1 MELIE
6 KAERSGRQDYK
17 DLTNTIWL
25 VFSNPE
31 SLNRSFLLTKE
42 EEKPTE
48 ACREPQISVDL
59 GAVRRTYDSLFSL
72 ELDSVKNA
80 MVNAMDMYCSQLQR
94 EKSFALKQSL
104 NHFVILL
111 ENPLLHSPEF
121 MKAFPKLLQAITG
134 LPVERKELLIHW
146 YSHYPAEELHG
157 MLSSLQQMVTLQL
170 LFSDD
175 SDHHRMYIPQ
185 SDSAITSACGTM
197 MIFFFADLL
206 KAKREG
212 DMRPMSGKLSS
223 VAAKTKPRFMESE
236 DSVFEQLL
244 SRLKVHPANTI
255 KAPIP
260 ITEFQ
265 NEELNNRVNMGMDYQ
280 RYMSGG
286 PGSSEPTF
294 SFIEHPFILTAA
306 NKVEK
311 LFRDNLVS
319 QFGER
324 QRTFF
329 HAVLT
334 GIPDI
339 PFLMLRI
346 DRNNMVQDTLVQV
359 GEFVSVGERRS
370 MGMVWEMGECSVCGW
385 EGEGVRM

>member
-6 KAERSGRQDYK
+6 KAEKSGRQDYK
-17 DLTNTIWL
+17 ELTNTLWL

-31 SLNRSFLLTKE
+31 SLNRSFLLKE
-42 EEKPTE
+42 EKEKRTE
-48 ACREPQISVDL
+48 ACRESQISVDV
-59 GAVRRTYDSLFSL
+59 GAVRRIYGSLFSL

-80 MVNAMDMYCSQLQR
+80 LVNAMDMYCSQMKR
-94 EKSFALKQSL
+94 EKSFTLKQSL
-104 NHFVILL
+104 NHFVVLL

-121 MKAFPKLLQAITG
+121 MKAFPKLLQVVAS
-134 LPVERKELLIHW
+134 LPVGRKELLIHW
-146 YSHYPAEELHG
+146 YSHYPTEELHG
-157 MLSSLQQMVTLQL
+157 ILSSLQQTVTLQL

-185 SDSAITSACGTM
+185 SDPAITSACGTM
-197 MIFFFADLL
+197 TLFFFANLL

-212 DMRPMSGKLSS
+212 NMKPMNGKLSS
-223 VAAKTKPRFMESE
+223 IAAKTKPSFMESE
-236 DSVFEQLL
+236 NSVYEQLL

-260 ITEFQ
+260 VTEFQ
-265 NEELNNRVNMGMDYQ
+265 NEELNKRVNMGMDYQ

-286 PGSSEPTF
+286 GLSSESIF
-294 SFIEHPFILTAA
+294 SFVEHPFILTAA

-324 QRTFF
+324 QRTLF

-334 GIPDI
+334 GVPDI
-339 PFLMLRI
+339 PFLMLRV

-359 GEFVSVGERRS
+359 GELVCVGGEGGGSGGSV
-370 MGMVWEMGECSVCGW
+370 VCG
-385 EGEGVRM
+385 VCVC

>member
-6 KAERSGRQDYK
+6 KAEKSGRQDYK
-17 DLTNTIWL
+17 ELTNTLWL

-31 SLNRSFLLTKE
+31 SLNRSFLRKE
-42 EEKPTE
+42 EEEKRTE
-48 ACREPQISVDL
+48 ACRESQISVDV
-59 GAVRRTYDSLFSL
+59 GAVRRTYGSLFSL

-80 MVNAMDMYCSQLQR
+80 LVNAMDMYCSQLKR
-94 EKSFALKQSL
+94 EKSFTLKQSL
-104 NHFVILL
+104 NHFVVLL

-121 MKAFPKLLQAITG
+121 MKAFPKLLQAITS
-134 LPVERKELLIHW
+134 LPVVRKELLIHW
-146 YSHYPAEELHG
+146 YSHYPTEELHG
-157 MLSSLQQMVTLQL
+157 ILSSLQQTVTLQL

-185 SDSAITSACGTM
+185 SDPAITSACGTM
-197 MIFFFADLL
+197 TLFFFANLL

-212 DMRPMSGKLSS
+212 NMKPMNGKLSS
-223 VAAKTKPRFMESE
+223 IAAKTKPSFMQSE
-236 DSVFEQLL
+236 TSVYEQLL

-260 ITEFQ
+260 VTEFQ

-280 RYMSGG
+280 RYMSGLG
-286 PGSSEPTF
+286 NESSF
-294 SFIEHPFILTAA
+294 SFVEHPFILTAA

-324 QRTFF
+324 QRTLI

-334 GIPDI
+334 GVPDI
-339 PFLMLRI
+339 PFLMLRV
-346 DRNNMVQDTLVQV
+346 DRNNMVQETLVQV
-359 GEFVSVGERRS
+359 GELVCVGGSV
-370 MGMVWEMGECSVCGW
+370 VCGECGVCVGGECNVCG
-385 EGEGVRM
+385 